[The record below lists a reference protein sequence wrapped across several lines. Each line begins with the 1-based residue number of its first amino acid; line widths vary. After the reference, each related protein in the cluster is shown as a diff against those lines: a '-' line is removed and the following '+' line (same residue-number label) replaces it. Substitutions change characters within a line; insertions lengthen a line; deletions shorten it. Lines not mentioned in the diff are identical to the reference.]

1 MRRLLFLGPI
11 LLTLS
16 TPAPSTAQPPA
27 DRDLDSLHK
36 LILPG
41 KGDSQWLSVSWLPA
55 TNIWA
60 ARQKAAAEGKPL
72 FLWYMAGEP
81 LGPC

>member
-1 MRRLLFLGPI
+1 MIRPRPTATFIVI
-11 LLTLS
+11 LALTAGAAS
-16 TPAPSTAQPPA
+16 A
-27 DRDLDSLHK
+27 DSPDGDFEALRK

-41 KGDSQWLSVSWLPA
+41 ANDSQWMNVSWLPA